1 MNQKGLYSPE
11 QSHSSLPLIYVTF
24 QGKIVVQGEDTFMW
38 RTWDVL
44 GVGGLEYSIL
54 HENQGFIQ
62 STLYTVS
69 LSHWTDERTKFLEC

>member
-1 MNQKGLYSPE
+1 MNQKGLYSPK
-11 QSHSSLPLIYVTF
+11 QRHSSLPLIYVTF

-54 HENQGFIQ
+54 NENQGLIQ

-69 LSHWTDERTKFLEC
+69 LSHWTDEKTKFLEC